1 MRVAAVVVTYNRR
14 DLLEKTL
21 QGLENQTR
29 PVDRIFVIDNAS
41 TDDTSAFL
49 SERVMH
55 RPTTVIKLPINTGG
69 AGGFYYGIETAYE
82 KGFDAF
88 WLMDDDTV
96 PRKDAL
102 SELLRGTEG
111 EAAENGGNLPSFACS
126 MVIWK
131 DGSLCEMNTPETTW
145 DWPRRMAKGQDWQLV
160 KSCSFV
166 SCLVTREAARKVGLP
181 YREYFIWADD
191 AEYTSRLAKWRP
203 GVFVP
208 SSIVDHLLAKNRGVN
223 WGDATSDSMWKFGR
237 GARNQVSAAISLRSL
252 VMLTSLVENMLKQL
266 HNSNVPVKVK
276 LQLVMHALSGFFFHP
291 RKRFPRAVR

>member
-21 QGLENQTR
+21 QGLENQPC

-49 SERVMH
+49 SERVMR

-96 PRKDAL
+96 PRKEAL
-102 SELLRGTEG
+102 LELLRGMEG
-111 EAAENGGNLPSFACS
+111 ETAENGGNIPSFACS

-131 DGSLCEMNTPETTW
+131 MVL
-145 DWPRRMAKGQDWQLV
+145 
-160 KSCSFV
+160 FV
-166 SCLVTREAARKVGLP
+166 R
-181 YREYFIWADD
+181 
-191 AEYTSRLAKWRP
+191 
-203 GVFVP
+203 
-208 SSIVDHLLAKNRGVN
+208 
-223 WGDATSDSMWKFGR
+223 
-237 GARNQVSAAISLRSL
+237 
-252 VMLTSLVENMLKQL
+252 
-266 HNSNVPVKVK
+266 
-276 LQLVMHALSGFFFHP
+276 
-291 RKRFPRAVR
+291 